1 MLQRAFKRQDT
12 WAGLVFLAI
21 GIAALSI
28 GREYDPGTA
37 TSMGPGYFPN
47 LLSYL
52 LCGLGAVIA
61 IRGLIAEG
69 DMVSGL
75 AARPFLVLTAVAL
88 FALLVT
94 SAGMVVAIL
103 ALIVVGA
110 AAGHEFRF
118 PEVAALAVGL
128 AFFSIVIFQWALGLH
143 LQHWPAW

>member
-75 AARPFLVLTAVAL
+75 AARPFLVLAAVAL

-110 AAGHEFRF
+110 AAGHEFRL

-143 LQHWPAW
+143 LQLWPAW